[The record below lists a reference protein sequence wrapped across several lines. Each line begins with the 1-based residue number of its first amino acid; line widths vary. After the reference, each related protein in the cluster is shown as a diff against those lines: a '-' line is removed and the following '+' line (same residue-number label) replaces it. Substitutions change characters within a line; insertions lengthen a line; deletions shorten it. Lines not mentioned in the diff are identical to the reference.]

1 MATPVIP
8 TMDTTT
14 TRAIIMAIADPARVT
29 IPARG
34 IIRTTMAAAAVTT
47 LVQEEVATII
57 QAAEMDTILAPEMDI
72 IPPQTYWA
80 TLDMEAM
87 AAMEVMAV

>member
-1 MATPVIP
+1 MAIPITP

-14 TRAIIMAIADPARVT
+14 TRDIIMAIADPARVT
-29 IPARG
+29 IPAQG

-47 LVQEEVATII
+47 PAQEAVVTII
-57 QAAEMDTILAPEMDI
+57 LAAEMDIIPAPEMRI
-72 IPPQTYWA
+72 IPPQTYWE

-87 AAMEVMAV
+87 AAMEVMAA